1 MSDTDPF
8 RAITADDMIM
18 PPGWSVSAGQTFLYT
33 KEERE
38 LVRQAR
44 AFAQREILP
53 TAAAAHREV
62 KDIKA
67 RYEGRER
74 RDRLRAIAMAY
85 LRTLGEAGMTG
96 ALFPEAYG
104 GNGRGVVAECLVDEE
119 LAAAGHPGDT
129 LRSVTLTLGTVSI
142 LRYGTEAQKKRHI
155 PARLRGEELAALAI
169 TEPQIGSDTSRMETR
184 AVLQGD
190 RWVINGQKRFI
201 TGGGLADYLTLFA
214 ITDTG
219 THPHKGMS
227 TFIVPMDHP
236 GVAVRR
242 QLDEVIM
249 ADWMDN
255 AWIDFHDVDI
265 PKENLL
271 GPLHGGYHVLMDELD
286 TERVTYCMAALG
298 SARRALEIAAEYA
311 TRRVQFKQPI
321 AAFEGVSFKIA
332 EMYAALDAARQ
343 VTYRTAKMIEAGVPA
358 QRESAVTKLV
368 VAENVWKIVD
378 HAMQVLGGIGY
389 TTDFPIQAIF
399 RNARLLRIGAGSDEI
414 MRFLI
419 AREVLKEIGDES
431 RAPRTRTTT
440 S

>member
-1 MSDTDPF
+1 MSDGAGGF
-8 RAITADDMIM
+8 RAVTPEDITM
-18 PPGWSVSAGQTFLYT
+18 PGGWSVSPGQTFLYT
-33 KEERE
+33 KDEQA
-38 LVRQAR
+38 LVQQAR

-53 TAAAAHREV
+53 TSAEAQRRV
-62 KDIKA
+62 KEIKSTC
-67 RYEGRER
+67 EGAER
-74 RDRLRAIAMAY
+74 RDRLRAIAKAY
-85 LRTLGEAGMTG
+85 LKTLGEAGMTG

-104 GNGRGVVAECLVDEE
+104 GNGRGVVAECLIDEE

-129 LRSVTLTLGTVSI
+129 IRSVSLTLGTVSV
-142 LRYGTEAQKKRHI
+142 LRYGTEAQKQRHI
-155 PARLRGEELAALAI
+155 PPRLRGEELAALAI

-184 AVLQGD
+184 AVLKGD

-236 GVAVRR
+236 GVQIRR

-265 PKENLL
+265 PKDDLL
-271 GPLHGGYHVLMDELD
+271 GPLNGGYHVLMDELD
-286 TERVTYCMAALG
+286 TERVTYCMASLG
-298 SARRALEIAAEYA
+298 TARRALEIAAEYS
-311 TRRVQFKQPI
+311 TKRVQFKQPI
-321 AAFEGVSFKIA
+321 AMFEGVSFKLA

-414 MRFLI
+414 MKFLI
-419 AREVLKEIGDES
+419 ARELLREVMG
-431 RAPRTRTTT
+431 
-440 S
+440 

>member
-1 MSDTDPF
+1 MTFDPDDF
-8 RAITADDMIM
+8 RAITADDMTM
-18 PPGWSVSAGQTFLYT
+18 PGGWSVSAGQTFLYT
-33 KEERE
+33 KAEQEI
-38 LVRQAR
+38 VQQAR

-53 TAAAAHREV
+53 TSAQAHRQV
-62 KDIKA
+62 KEIKA
-67 RYEGRER
+67 TSDGPER
-74 RDRLRAIAMAY
+74 RARLRAMAMAY

-104 GNGRGVVAECLVDEE
+104 GNGSGVVAECLIDEE

-129 LRSVTLTLGTVSI
+129 IRSVSLTLGTVSI
-142 LRYGTEAQKKRHI
+142 LRYGTEAQKRRHI
-155 PARLRGEELAALAI
+155 PPRLRGEELAALAI
-169 TEPQIGSDTSRMETR
+169 TEPQIGSDTSGMQTR
-184 AVLQGD
+184 AVLKGD

-214 ITDTG
+214 ITDG
-219 THPHKGMS
+219 GVHPHKGMS

-236 GVAVRR
+236 GVKIRR

-255 AWIDFHDVDI
+255 VWIEFHDVDI
-265 PKENLL
+265 AKECLL
-271 GPLHGGYHVLMDELD
+271 GPLNGGHHVLMDELD

-311 TRRVQFKQPI
+311 TKRVQFKQPI
-321 AAFEGVSFKIA
+321 AMFEGVSFKLA

-343 VTYRTAKMIEAGVPA
+343 VTYRTAKMIEAGLPA

-414 MRFLI
+414 MKFLI
-419 AREVLKEIGDES
+419 ARELLREIK
-431 RAPRTRTTT
+431 R
-440 S
+440 